1 MHLYSSYQES
11 SNRILLQGLVTS
23 WWMSRGGG
31 ATSILRGAELG
42 GAARVQRRG
51 EPGSCVGSTVGSSAA
66 LQRGQGAGDVPRI
79 SDKKQK
85 CHRRGKKKREEKK
98 ETKQS
103 PARET
108 VLLPAPTRTCALLSG
123 TAVKLQGKQRWYFA
137 MVGEGW
143 GLGHAVEGI
152 RVWLLCEQGL
162 QNPGS
167 DMPRTMRAER

>member
-1 MHLYSSYQES
+1 MC
-11 SNRILLQGLVTS
+11 RGFVTK
-23 WWMSRGGG
+23 SRSVTGGEKK
-31 ATSILRGAELG
+31 I
-42 GAARVQRRG
+42 
-51 EPGSCVGSTVGSSAA
+51 
-66 LQRGQGAGDVPRI
+66 I
-79 SDKKQK
+79 IIKKKQNK
-85 CHRRGKKKREEKK
+85 A
-98 ETKQS
+98 QQ
-103 PARET
+103 RET
-108 VLLPAPTRTCALLSG
+108 ALLPAPTRTCALLSG

>member
-23 WWMSRGGG
+23 WWLSRCGC
-31 ATSILRGAELG
+31 ATSILHGAELG
-42 GAARVQRRG
+42 GVARVQSSGSRG
-51 EPGSCVGSTVGSSAA
+51 RVWGAPWGSSAA
-66 LQRGQGAGDVPRI
+66 LRKGQGAGDVPRF

-85 CHRRGKKKREEKK
+85 CHRRGKNFFKK

>member
-1 MHLYSSYQES
+1 MPPRSCTELSSV
-11 SNRILLQGLVTS
+11 GLRGCKGS
-23 WWMSRGGG
+23 GSRGRVWG
-31 ATSILRGAELG
+31 A
-42 GAARVQRRG
+42 
-51 EPGSCVGSTVGSSAA
+51 PWGSSAA
-66 LQRGQGAGDVPRI
+66 LRKGQGAGDVPRI
-79 SDKKQK
+79 CDKKQK
-85 CHRRGKKKREEKK
+85 CHRRGKKNNNKK
-98 ETKQS
+98 KKQNK
-103 PARET
+103 AQQRET